1 MMASIYC
8 LECGTETEHFTI
20 SGSARHAQVTR
31 TTIYNWLA
39 RGRLHTVQRPSG
51 RTLVC
56 SRSLVIYPQQH
67 AAPSTLGDPVR
78 QLRVLSF

>member
-1 MMASIYC
+1 MVSIYC

-31 TTIYNWLA
+31 TTIYNWLT

-56 SRSLVIYPQQH
+56 ARSLVVYPENAVP
-67 AAPSTLGDPVR
+67 AALGDPVR
-78 QLRVLSF
+78 RFRVLNF

>member
-56 SRSLVIYPQQH
+56 SRSLVIYPH
-67 AAPSTLGDPVR
+67 DAVPATLGDPVR
-78 QLRVLSF
+78 RLRVLNF